1 MHCTCTV
8 WRNLSRELD
17 NERNIV
23 QNLRLQLEA
32 VQTTANILESE
43 NEDMGNT
50 LKKKH
55 FDVEN
60 LRKALHD
67 CQKMLCASEADVDA
81 SIRSKETLLKT
92 FQVWGI
98 EFQKY
103 IMFEV
108 RGSFHGFN

>member
-1 MHCTCTV
+1 M
-8 WRNLSRELD
+8 
-17 NERNIV
+17 
-23 QNLRLQLEA
+23 RLQLEA
-32 VQTTANILESE
+32 VQTTANILENE

-92 FQVWGI
+92 FQV
-98 EFQKY
+98 
-103 IMFEV
+103 
-108 RGSFHGFN
+108 

>member
-1 MHCTCTV
+1 MHRHSIILC
-8 WRNLSRELD
+8 NLSRELD

-92 FQVWGI
+92 FQVA
-98 EFQKY
+98 FLRY
-103 IMFEV
+103 F
-108 RGSFHGFN
+108 RGESKHSQ

>member
-1 MHCTCTV
+1 M
-8 WRNLSRELD
+8 
-17 NERNIV
+17 
-23 QNLRLQLEA
+23 
-32 VQTTANILESE
+32 QTTANILESE

-92 FQVWGI
+92 FQVA
-98 EFQKY
+98 FLRY
-103 IMFEV
+103 F
-108 RGSFHGFN
+108 RGESKHSQ